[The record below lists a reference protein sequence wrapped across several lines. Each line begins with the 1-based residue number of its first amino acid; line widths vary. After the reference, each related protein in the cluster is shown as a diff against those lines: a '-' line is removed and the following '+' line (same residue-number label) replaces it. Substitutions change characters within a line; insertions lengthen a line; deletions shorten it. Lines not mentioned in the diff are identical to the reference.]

1 MTKRGDVTAV
11 RSLGM
16 FAAISAAI
24 IFHSWLVLRL
34 VFTTGPEQQAM
45 LLSAG
50 LAFAV
55 QTSAFALLTPGK
67 TDGALSGELLLR
79 WGMGA
84 VIRLFVLV
92 VFAVV
97 AGVLQLPLDAA
108 LVSLATYFFL
118 TMLAEPLLLNHVR

>member
-1 MTKRGDVTAV
+1 MTAV
-11 RSLGM
+11 GSLGV

-24 IFHSWLVLRL
+24 IIGATLVLRMF
-34 VFTTGPEQQAM
+34 FTGESQQQVM

-55 QTSAFALLTPGK
+55 QV
-67 TDGALSGELLLR
+67 GAYAMLMPARKNQGAPGELIIR

-84 VIRLFVLV
+84 VIRLLVLMM
-92 VFAVV
+92 FAGL
-97 AGVLQLPLDAA
+97 ATAMHLPLDAA

-118 TMLAEPLLLNHVR
+118 TMMAEPLLLNHVR

>member
-1 MTKRGDVTAV
+1 MTAV
-11 RSLGM
+11 RSLGL

-34 VFTTGPEQQAM
+34 IFTTGAEQQAM

-55 QTSAFALLTPGK
+55 QTGAFALLAPGK
-67 TDGALSGELLLR
+67 TGGAVSGELMVR

-92 VFAVV
+92 IFAVL
-97 AGVLQLPLDAA
+97 ASVLQLPLDAA

>member
-1 MTKRGDVTAV
+1 MTAA
-11 RSLGM
+11 RSLGL
-16 FAAISAAI
+16 FAAISAGI

-34 VFTTGPEQQAM
+34 IFTTSAQQQAM

-55 QTSAFALLTPGK
+55 QVGAYALLAPGK
-67 TDGALSGELLLR
+67 TSAAVPGEVIMR

-84 VIRLFVLV
+84 VIRFVVLV
-92 VFAVV
+92 LFAVV
-97 AGVLQLPLDAA
+97 ANVVRMPLDAA